1 MGLNLCNALAASYRL
16 GRLDGG
22 EMRVFLR
29 DRSVLADAVAWEM
42 EQVLAEKTRQGVNV
56 TGKVI

>member
-1 MGLNLCNALAASYRL
+1 MGCNLCNAPAASYRL

-42 EQVLAEKTRQGVNV
+42 EQVLAERTR
-56 TGKVI
+56 